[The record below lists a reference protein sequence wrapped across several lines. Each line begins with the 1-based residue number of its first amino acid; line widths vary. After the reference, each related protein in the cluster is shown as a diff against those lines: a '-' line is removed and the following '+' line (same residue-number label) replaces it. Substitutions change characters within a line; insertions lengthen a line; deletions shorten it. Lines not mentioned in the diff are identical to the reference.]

1 MRILQLCILVLL
13 GGFGAP
19 FAAAN
24 DNAAPSSAPTG
35 KTVSFL
41 RLYTDANDVSHFA
54 VEKMELK
61 ARGTEGID
69 AVMAVNRI
77 GDVQGALFAAL
88 RAGST
93 EDWHVAPRRQFM
105 VCLQGVVE
113 LTASDGEKR
122 RVKPGE
128 IVLLEDLTGKGHKTH
143 AVGTEDHVALAIPL
157 PKGAFPR

>member
-1 MRILQLCILVLL
+1 MPTRESSGSFRLSIASRSCVADHLRHIPGRPAIMRILQLCILVLL

-61 ARGTEGID
+61 ARGTEGI
-69 AVMAVNRI
+69 
-77 GDVQGALFAAL
+77 
-88 RAGST
+88 
-93 EDWHVAPRRQFM
+93 
-105 VCLQGVVE
+105 
-113 LTASDGEKR
+113 
-122 RVKPGE
+122 
-128 IVLLEDLTGKGHKTH
+128 
-143 AVGTEDHVALAIPL
+143 
-157 PKGAFPR
+157 